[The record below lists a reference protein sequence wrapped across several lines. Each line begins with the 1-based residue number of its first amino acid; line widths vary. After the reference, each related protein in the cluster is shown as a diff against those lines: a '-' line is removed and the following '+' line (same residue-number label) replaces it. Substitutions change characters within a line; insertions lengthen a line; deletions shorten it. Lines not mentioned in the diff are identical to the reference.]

1 MVSSNT
7 TVLVTGGSGFLAS
20 YCIIALL
27 NVGYKVRTT
36 TRSLSKT
43 SSVEQ
48 ALKNGGL
55 TDTDLNRLIFV
66 EADLDHNKGWDTA
79 AAGCTYV
86 LHVASPIPTA
96 EPKDANH
103 LIIPAREGTLRVLRA
118 AATSGSVKRVV
129 LTSSFNAIAYGHPDQ
144 PHPFT
149 EDSWSNSN
157 AKLGAYPRSKLVAER
172 AAWELVRSQPAGKG
186 LELTSINP
194 TAMFGPVLDKEHVP
208 SSIHIVQSYLSG
220 AMPASLNLY
229 MGIVDVRDVAA
240 LQVVAM
246 THPAA
251 KGERFIAVSPGGG
264 WMHDIPLTIKKRFP
278 EDVTGKVSTRVLPVW
293 LTRVLGLFNPQIAI
307 FVSELGKR
315 KITSSEKAAK
325 VLGWKPVRAREEVIV
340 DTAQSLI
347 DLGLVKL

>member
-1 MVSSNT
+1 MLSSNT

-27 NVGYKVRTT
+27 NAGYKVRATI
-36 TRSLSKT
+36 RSLSKT
-43 SSVEQ
+43 SQLEQ
-48 ALKNGGL
+48 ALKSGGL
-55 TDTDLNRLIFV
+55 TDTDLNRLKFV
-66 EADLDHNKGWDTA
+66 EADLDHDQGWDTA
-79 AAGCTYV
+79 VAGCTYL

-96 EPKDANH
+96 EPKDAND

-118 AATSGSVKRVV
+118 AVNAGSVKRVV
-129 LTSSFNAIAYGHPDQ
+129 LTSSFNAIAYGYPDQ
-144 PHPFT
+144 PNPFT
-149 EDSWSNSN
+149 EDSWSNPN

-172 AAWELVRSQPAGKG
+172 AAWEFVRSQPSKGG

-194 TAMFGPVLDKEHVP
+194 TAMLGPVLNKEHVP
-208 SSIHIVQSYLSG
+208 SSIHIVESYLSG

-229 MGIVDVRDVAA
+229 MGVADVRDVAA

-246 THPAA
+246 THPDA

-278 EDVTGKVSTRVLPVW
+278 EDATKKVSTKVLPIW
-293 LTRVLGLFNPQIAI
+293 LTKVLGMFNPQIAI

-315 KITSSEKAAK
+315 KMTSSEKAAR

-347 DLGLVKL
+347 DLGLVKH

>member
-1 MVSSNT
+1 MASSNT
-7 TVLVTGGSGFLAS
+7 TVLVTGGSGFLGS

-27 NVGYKVRTT
+27 NAGYQVRTT
-36 TRSLSKT
+36 IRSLSKI
-43 SSVEQ
+43 SSVKQ

-55 TDTDLNRLIFV
+55 SDADLSRLTFI
-66 EADLDHNKGWDTA
+66 EADLNHDKGWASTV
-79 AAGCTYV
+79 AGCTYV

-96 EPKDANH
+96 EPKDAND

-118 AATSGSVKRVV
+118 AATSGNVRRVV
-129 LTSSFNAIAYGHPDQ
+129 LTSSFNVIAYGHPDQ
-144 PHPFT
+144 PQPFT
-149 EDSWSNSN
+149 EHSWSNEN
-157 AKLGAYPRSKLVAER
+157 AKLGAYPRSKLAAER
-172 AAWELVRSQPAGKG
+172 AAWEFVQSKAGKG

-194 TAMFGPVLDKEHVP
+194 TAMFGPVLSKEHVP

-229 MGIVDVRDVAA
+229 MGVVDVRDVAA
-240 LQVVAM
+240 LQVAAM

-278 EDVTGKVSTRVLPVW
+278 EDLTKKVSTKVLPGW

-315 KITSSEKAAK
+315 KIASSEKAATI
-325 VLGWKPVRAREEVIV
+325 LGWKPVRSREDVIV

-347 DLGLVKL
+347 ELGLVRP